1 MRLNIYALIS
11 CSEMIKSLSRFFMQ
25 RRSWSIPYAIF
36 LFIFV
41 VMPLLLIVFYSF
53 TDEEGAFTLGNFRKF
68 LMHPEA
74 MNTFIYSIGI
84 AIITT
89 LSCLLLGYPAAYI
102 MSQKQFNVP
111 KTMIVLFI
119 LPMWV
124 NILIRTLATV
134 ALFDFLK
141 LPLGEGAL
149 VFGMV
154 YNFLPFMIYPIYN
167 TLQKMD
173 HGLIE
178 AAQDLGANPLKVF
191 TKVILPLS
199 MQGVVSGIVMV
210 FMPTVSTFAIAELL
224 TMNNIKL
231 FGTTVQENIYNG
243 MWNYGAALS
252 LIMLLLIGVMSLF
265 TSEEDNAQNESG
277 GVI

>member
-1 MRLNIYALIS
+1 MLQRLL
-11 CSEMIKSLSRFFMQ
+11 
-25 RRSWSIPYAIF
+25 
-36 LFIFV
+36 
-41 VMPLLLIVFYSF
+41 
-53 TDEEGAFTLGNFRKF
+53 
-68 LMHPEA
+68 
-74 MNTFIYSIGI
+74 
-84 AIITT
+84 
-89 LSCLLLGYPAAYI
+89 CLLLGYPAAYI
-102 MSQKQFNVP
+102 LSQKQFNTSR
-111 KTMIVLFI
+111 TMVVLFI

-134 ALFDFLK
+134 ALFDFLN

-173 HGLIE
+173 RSLIE
-178 AAQDLGANPLKVF
+178 AAQDLGATPLQVF
-191 TKVILPLS
+191 GKVILPLS
-199 MQGVVSGIVMV
+199 MPGIMSGIVMV

-231 FGTTVQENIYNG
+231 FGTTIQENINNS

-252 LIMLLLIGVMSLF
+252 LIMLFLIGASTLIAGDG
-265 TSEEDNAQNESG
+265 SKQEG
-277 GVI
+277 GIR

>member
-1 MRLNIYALIS
+1 MINKIS
-11 CSEMIKSLSRFFMQ
+11 VFFL
-25 RRSWSIPYAIF
+25 RRRNWTIPYALF
-36 LFIFV
+36 LAVFV
-41 VMPLLLIVFYSF
+41 VMPLLLIVLYAF
-53 TDEEGAFTLGNFRKF
+53 TNAEGAFTFANFRKF
-68 LMHPEA
+68 MMHPEA
-74 MNTFIYSIGI
+74 LNTFVYSTGI

-89 LSCLLLGYPAAYI
+89 LVCLILGYPAAYI
-102 MSQKQFNVP
+102 LSQARFNTSR
-111 KTMIVLFI
+111 TMVVLFI

-134 ALFDFLK
+134 ALFDFLN

-149 VFGMV
+149 
-154 YNFLPFMIYPIYN
+154 MIYPIYN

-173 HGLIE
+173 RSLIE
-178 AAQDLGANPLKVF
+178 AAQDLGANPFQVF
-191 TKVILPLS
+191 MKTIFPLS
-199 MQGVVSGIVMV
+199 MPGVMSGIVMV

-231 FGTTVQENIYNG
+231 FGSTVQESINNG

-252 LIMLLLIGVMSLF
+252 LIMLLLIGVTILF
-265 TSEEDNAQNESG
+265 TNEEDNASNEGG